1 MKLFWSV
8 ISTIMF
14 FSLHYTL
21 VPDNCSK
28 QCLHANS
35 IHTLRSHKGYR
46 SVYCVY
52 VYCVGSVCVLCGE
65 CMCTVW
71 GVYVYRVGSVCV
83 PCGICTMQGGR
94 RCCNCVVF
102 IYQTGRGRNSRYETQ
117 LYWVTLFCSA
127 HRFCNAL
134 RSSVH
139 NFLRTIIVPMC
150 LVSSQYGTY
159 CSSME
164 QEP

>member
-1 MKLFWSV
+1 M
-8 ISTIMF
+8 STRQ
-14 FSLHYTL
+14 LHT
-21 VPDNCSK
+21 
-28 QCLHANS
+28 
-35 IHTLRSHKGYR
+35 HTTITKVTGQYI
-46 SVYCVY
+46 V
-52 VYCVGSVCVLCGE
+52 

-71 GVYVYRVGSVCV
+71 GVYVYCVGSVRV

-139 NFLRTIIVPMC
+139 KFPTHYNCANVPGVITIWNI
-150 LVSSQYGTY
+150 LQQYGTGTLKLQQY
-159 CSSME
+159 RTGTLSKHDVQNSME
-164 QEP
+164 RALWCIAVWNRHCGV